1 VASIISALV
10 IFFIGVQPPNDWA
23 LWITV
28 GFVVLTAIVWIVFE
42 QRRFQGPPI
51 GEMIAKRQASI
62 VAAEKALGEA

>member
-1 VASIISALV
+1 MASIVSAVV

-51 GEMIAKRQASI
+51 GEMIAKRQAAI
-62 VAAEKALGEA
+62 VAAEKAVGEA